1 MPTDLAANVF
11 ANAAAVEIAE
21 WTEPDS
27 PGVRVQRCADG
38 L

>member
-1 MPTDLAANVF
+1 MPTDIAANVF
-11 ANAAAVEIAE
+11 ANAGAVEIAE
-21 WTEPDS
+21 LTEPDS